1 VAEVKGSVTYMDVKA
16 ARPVDIRTLGGGWLK
31 VFEGFTEKAKHA
43 QMLKEKWEIDHPKSG
58 KKMATSKI

>member
-1 VAEVKGSVTYMDVKA
+1 MAEVKGSVTYMDVKA

-43 QMLKEKWEIDHPKSG
+43 QMLKEKWETDNPKSG
-58 KKMATSKI
+58 KKVATSKI